1 MKIAV
6 IGTGYV
12 GLVTG
17 VCLADQGHLVICVDN
32 DKAKLELLQKGQ
44 APIYEPG
51 LSELLLQNLAI
62 KRLVFTEDLKT
73 AVEKSDIIFLC
84 LPTPSLPEGAPDL
97 QYLWQ
102 VIKQVGHYFNGY
114 KLLVV
119 KSTVPVGTTQQISL
133 AVSKQTVHSFAVV
146 FNPEF
151 LREGSAIQDFLN
163 PDRVIIGTSSNQA
176 RQLLTEL
183 YLPIIGEFDKLI
195 FMDERSA
202 EATKYAANAFLATK
216 ISFIN
221 EIANFCEAK
230 EANID
235 LVSLGIGLDLRIGPH
250 FLQAG
255 IGYGGSCFPKDV
267 AAMLAF
273 GQEIG
278 YNFKILEAVKTVN
291 QQQRA
296 LLIKKVLAFFKQNL
310 VGRVLA
316 VWGLA
321 FKANTDDIRESP
333 AVAIVTELYKLG
345 ATLQV
350 FDPQAM
356 LTAQRYLNLNITYA
370 NDMYTAVN
378 QAEALIIL
386 TDWPEFKTAEFSR
399 LAKVMSARVVID
411 GRNLYP
417 LDKFENLDFTYIS
430 IGRPIVTPKSS

>member
-1 MKIAV
+1 MHVAV

-17 VCLADQGHLVICVDN
+17 VCLADQGHQVICVDN
-32 DKAKLELLQKGQ
+32 DKTKLELLQKGQ

-51 LSELLLQNLAI
+51 LDELLLKNFVT
-62 KRLVFTEDLKT
+62 KRLVFTEDLQE
-73 AVEKSDIIFLC
+73 AVEKSEVIFLC
-84 LPTPSLPEGAPDL
+84 LPTPPLSNGAPNL
-97 QYLWQ
+97 RYLWQ
-102 VIKQVGHYFNGY
+102 VVEQIGDYFHSP
-114 KLLVV
+114 KLLVI
-119 KSTVPVGTTQQISL
+119 KSTVPIGTTQQIGAFLSEKTNCSL
-133 AVSKQTVHSFAVV
+133 DIA

-151 LREGSAIQDFLN
+151 LREGSAIQDFLK
-163 PDRVIIGTSSNQA
+163 PDRVIIGTSSNRAQ
-176 RQLLTEL
+176 QLLTAI
-183 YLPIIGEFDKLI
+183 YLPIVVEPDKLV

-202 EATKYAANAFLATK
+202 EATKYAANVFLATK

-221 EIANFCEAK
+221 EIANFCETK
-230 EANID
+230 GVNVD
-235 LVSLGIGLDLRIGPH
+235 LVSLGIGLDHRIGPY

-278 YNFKILEAVKTVN
+278 FNFKILEAVKTVN
-291 QQQRA
+291 QHQRE
-296 LLIKKVLAFFKQNL
+296 LLISKVLAIFKQDLANK
-310 VGRVLA
+310 VLS

-321 FKANTDDIRESP
+321 FKANTDDIRDSP

-356 LTAQRYLNLNITYA
+356 LTAQRHLDLNIIYA
-370 NDMYTAVN
+370 SDMYAAAN

-386 TDWPEFKTAEFSR
+386 TDWPEFRNVDLAR
-399 LAKVMSARVVID
+399 LASVMSSKIIVD

-417 LDKFENLDFTYIS
+417 LDTFQNLDFTYIS
-430 IGRPIVTPKSS
+430 MGRPAIVPKS

>member
-1 MKIAV
+1 MHVAV

-17 VCLADQGHLVICVDN
+17 VCLADQGHQVICVDN
-32 DKAKLELLQKGQ
+32 DKTKLELLQKGQ

-51 LSELLLQNLAI
+51 LDELLLKNFVT
-62 KRLVFTEDLKT
+62 KRLVFTNNLQE
-73 AVEKSDIIFLC
+73 AVEKSEVIFLC
-84 LPTPSLPEGAPDL
+84 LPTPPLSNGAPNL
-97 QYLWQ
+97 RYLWQ
-102 VIKQVGHYFNGY
+102 VVEQIGDYFHSS
-114 KLLVV
+114 KLLVI
-119 KSTVPVGTTQQISL
+119 KSTVPIGTTQQIGAFLSEKTNCSL
-133 AVSKQTVHSFAVV
+133 DIA

-151 LREGSAIQDFLN
+151 LREGSAIQDFLK
-163 PDRVIIGTSSNQA
+163 PDRVIIGTSSNRAQ
-176 RQLLTEL
+176 QLLAAI
-183 YLPIIGEFDKLI
+183 YLPIVAEPDKLV

-202 EATKYAANAFLATK
+202 EATKYAANVFLATK

-221 EIANFCEAK
+221 EIANFCETK
-230 EANID
+230 GVNVD
-235 LVSLGIGLDLRIGPH
+235 LVSLGIGLDHRIGPY

-291 QQQRA
+291 QHQRE
-296 LLIKKVLAFFKQNL
+296 LLISKVLAIFKQDLANK
-310 VGRVLA
+310 VLS

-321 FKANTDDIRESP
+321 FKANTDDIRDSP

-356 LTAQRYLNLNITYA
+356 LTAQRHLDLNITYA
-370 NDMYTAVN
+370 SDMYAAAN

-386 TDWPEFKTAEFSR
+386 TDWPEFRNVDLAR
-399 LAKVMSARVVID
+399 LASVMSSKIIVD

-417 LDKFENLDFTYIS
+417 LDTFKNLDFTYIS
-430 IGRPIVTPKSS
+430 MGRPAIVPKS

>member
-1 MKIAV
+1 MDVAV

-17 VCLADQGHLVICVDN
+17 VCLADQGHQVICVDN
-32 DKAKLELLQKGQ
+32 DKTKLELLQKGQ

-51 LSELLLQNLAI
+51 LDELLLKNFLT
-62 KRLVFTEDLKT
+62 KRLVFTENLQE
-73 AVEKSDIIFLC
+73 AVEKSEVIFLC
-84 LPTPSLPEGAPDL
+84 LPTPPLSNGAPNL
-97 QYLWQ
+97 RYLWQ
-102 VIKQVGHYFNGY
+102 VVEQIGDYFY
-114 KLLVV
+114 SSKLLVI
-119 KSTVPVGTTQQISL
+119 KSTVPIGTTQQIGAFLSEKTNCSL
-133 AVSKQTVHSFAVV
+133 DIA

-151 LREGSAIQDFLN
+151 LREGSAIQDFLK
-163 PDRVIIGTSSNQA
+163 PDRVIIGTSSNRAQ
-176 RQLLTEL
+176 QLLTAI
-183 YLPIIGEFDKLI
+183 YLPIVVEPDKLV

-202 EATKYAANAFLATK
+202 EATKYAANVFLATK

-221 EIANFCEAK
+221 EIANFCETK
-230 EANID
+230 GVNVD
-235 LVSLGIGLDLRIGPH
+235 LVSLGIGLDHRIGPY

-278 YNFKILEAVKTVN
+278 YHFKILEAVKTVN
-291 QQQRA
+291 QHQRE
-296 LLIKKVLAFFKQNL
+296 LLISKVLAVFKQDLANK
-310 VGRVLA
+310 VLS

-321 FKANTDDIRESP
+321 FKANTDDIRDSP
-333 AVAIVTELYKLG
+333 AVAIVTELCKLG

-356 LTAQRYLNLNITYA
+356 LTAQRHLDLNITYA
-370 NDMYTAVN
+370 NDMYAAAN

-386 TDWPEFKTAEFSR
+386 TDWPEFRNVDFAR
-399 LAKVMSARVVID
+399 LASVMSSKIIVD

-417 LDKFENLDFTYIS
+417 LDTFQNLDFTYIS
-430 IGRPIVTPKSS
+430 MGRPAIVPKS